1 MIKRQMNF
9 NIKAL
14 CPGIQ
19 HVKDLTEH
27 DELDLI
33 KRMKTPPGR
42 NVRDVLREVFKLHDF
57 LKMKMGNP
65 LSIQMLTA
73 CVVEGRVPLDR
84 LYNQQVEI
92 EKGDL

>member
-9 NIKAL
+9 NIKVFFSD
-14 CPGIQ
+14 IK
-19 HVKDLTEH
+19 HVKDLTERH
-27 DELDLI
+27 EIELI
-33 KRMKTPPGR
+33 QKMKTPPGQ
-42 NVRDVLREVFKLHDF
+42 NARDVLRDVFRHHDF

-65 LSIQMLTA
+65 LSIKMITA
-73 CVVEGRVPLDR
+73 CVVEGIIPLDK

>member
-1 MIKRQMNF
+1 
-9 NIKAL
+9 
-14 CPGIQ
+14 
-19 HVKDLTEH
+19 
-27 DELDLI
+27 
-33 KRMKTPPGR
+33 MKTPPGR

>member
-14 CPGIQ
+14 CSDIK

-27 DELDLI
+27 HELDLI
-33 KRMKTPPGR
+33 KRMKTPPGW
-42 NVRDVLREVFKLHDF
+42 NVHDVLREVFRLHDF

-65 LSIQMLTA
+65 LSIKMLTA
-73 CVVEGRVPLDR
+73 CVVEGMVPLDK